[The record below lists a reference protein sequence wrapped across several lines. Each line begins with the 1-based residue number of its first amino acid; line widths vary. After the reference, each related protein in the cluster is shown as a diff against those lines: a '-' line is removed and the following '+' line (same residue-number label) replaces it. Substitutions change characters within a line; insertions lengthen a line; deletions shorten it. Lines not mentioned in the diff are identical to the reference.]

1 MTVMVRIDL
10 NVGDAEQIVVR
21 LLRRYAA
28 CLQLGEEP
36 LPPLTRL
43 GGEFGIPAPA
53 VVALAS
59 VFQLTEG

>member
-43 GGEFGIPAPA
+43 GRRLITQRTRYGHR
-53 VVALAS
+53 S
-59 VFQLTEG
+59 V